1 MAESEITIGAS
12 AVSAEDIIRTLAR
25 LEEQSEQHGR
35 TLNEILAQAKQTNGR
50 VNAADLWRATHE
62 AQHEAFLA
70 LWREHS
76 QRSAEVSHRVD
87 QLAQTHE
94 IAKAQERRS
103 DKRTIRL
110 VAIVTASAAV
120 LQLMAQAAFSHFKW

>member
-50 VNAADLWRATHE
+50 VNAADLWRAKHE
-62 AQHEAFLA
+62 AEEEAFLA
-70 LWREHS
+70 IWREHS
-76 QRSAEVSHRVD
+76 QRSAEVAHRVD
-87 QLAQTHE
+87 QLVQTHAIVE
-94 IAKAQERRS
+94 AREAS
-103 DKRTIRL
+103 MDKRTVRVVGL
-110 VAIVTASAAV
+110 TTAAAAV
-120 LQLMAQAAFSHFKW
+120 LQLVIQTAIRYWK